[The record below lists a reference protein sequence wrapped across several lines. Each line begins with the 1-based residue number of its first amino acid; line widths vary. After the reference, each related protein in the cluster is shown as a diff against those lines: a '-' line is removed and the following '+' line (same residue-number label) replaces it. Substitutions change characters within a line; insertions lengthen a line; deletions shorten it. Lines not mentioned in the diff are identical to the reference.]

1 MNDKKQRPFR
11 LWYSQIQ
18 ELRSLL
24 SGNLKFAI
32 FTATA
37 TRSTKQKIL
46 DSLEVSPDSLFLI
59 QKDPNRDNIKYAV
72 KYVENKSDIVD
83 IFGPCINRYSMKE
96 KYLQGLSSSVKLENN
111 VHYYTVCSVPNLKI
125 RCMQREKNCLN
136 TG

>member
-59 QKDPNRDNIKYAV
+59 QKDPNRYDIKYAV

-83 IFGPCINRYSMKE
+83 IFGPCINL
-96 KYLQGLSSSVKLENN
+96 LQHEGEISPRTIIFCQTRKQCALLNG
-111 VHYYTVCSVPNLKI
+111 
-125 RCMQREKNCLN
+125 LN